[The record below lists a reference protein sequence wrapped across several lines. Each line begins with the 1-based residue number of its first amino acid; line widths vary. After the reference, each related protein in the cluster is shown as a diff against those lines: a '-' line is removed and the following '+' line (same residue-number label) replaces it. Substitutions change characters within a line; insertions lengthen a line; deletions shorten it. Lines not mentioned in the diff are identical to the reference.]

1 MKAGRA
7 FTLAELL
14 IVIGIM
20 MILVV
25 GSFGVLQMISEQ
37 AGPDASLAAIQ
48 AMAYAA
54 RDYAATNGVLARVAF
69 EQPAGG
75 GAKQGT
81 VMSLEYLP
89 AGATNWANAVPV
101 IGRSEVPIGDRLYV
115 FKDVTVPAAPSGTGE
130 SVQQAWKNY
139 EQDVLARLTQVAS
152 GNIRSSYKFYL
163 VFGPT
168 GMVDTSGD
176 SDTVR
181 DGLLTIVEVAADGQA
196 LSYAFYPLNANN
208 GVQLVF
214 E

>member
-20 MILVV
+20 MILAV
-25 GSFGVLQMISEQ
+25 GSFGVLQMIAEQ
-37 AGPDASLAAIQ
+37 AGPDAALGTIQ

-69 EQPAGG
+69 EQPSGG

-89 AGATNWANAVPV
+89 VGVTNWASAVPV
-101 IGRSEVPIGDRLYV
+101 VGRGEVPVGDRLYV
-115 FKDVTVPAAPSGTGE
+115 FKGVSVPDAPPGTGE
-130 SVQQAWKNY
+130 SAQQAWRNY
-139 EQDVLARLTQVAS
+139 EQDVLASLTSFA
-152 GNIRSSYKFYL
+152 RSNTSAFYL

-168 GMVDTSGD
+168 GMVDTSGGAT
-176 SDTVR
+176 TVR
-181 DGLLTIVEVAADGQA
+181 DGLLTVVEVAADGQA

>member
-1 MKAGRA
+1 MKAARA

-20 MILVV
+20 MILVA
-25 GSFGVLQMISEQ
+25 GSFGVLQMIAEQ
-37 AGPDASLAAIQ
+37 AGPDAALATIQ
-48 AMAYAA
+48 AMAFAA

-69 EQPAGG
+69 ERPSGG

-81 VMSLEYLP
+81 VMSLEYYD
-89 AGATNWANAVPV
+89 GSKWKPV
-101 IGRSEVPIGDRLYV
+101 VGRSEVPVGDRLYV
-115 FKDVTVPAAPSGTGE
+115 IKDVTGMSAPSGTGE
-130 SVQQAWKNY
+130 QAWKNY
-139 EQDVLARLTQVAS
+139 EQEVLAALS
-152 GNIRSSYKFYL
+152 GLAKSTSTFYL

-168 GMVDTSGD
+168 GMIDTSRGAN
-176 SDTVR
+176 TVQN
-181 DGLLTIVEVAADGQA
+181 GLLAVVEVAADGQA

>member
-20 MILVV
+20 MILAV
-25 GSFGVLQMISEQ
+25 GSFGVLQMIAEQ
-37 AGPDASLAAIQ
+37 AGPDAALGTIQ

-69 EQPAGG
+69 EQPSGG

-81 VMSLEYLP
+81 VMSLEFSADGTTWKP
-89 AGATNWANAVPV
+89 AV
-101 IGRSEVPIGDRLYV
+101 GRSEVPVGDRLYV
-115 FKDVTVPAAPSGTGE
+115 FKGVSVPDAPPGTGE
-130 SVQQAWKNY
+130 SAQQAWRNY
-139 EQDVLARLTQVAS
+139 EQDVLASLTSFA
-152 GNIRSSYKFYL
+152 RSNTSAFYL

-168 GMVDTSGD
+168 GMVDTSGGAT
-176 SDTVR
+176 TVR
-181 DGLLTIVEVAADGQA
+181 DGLLTVVEVAADGQA